1 MKMNKKQEKQEK
13 KLSEKEQKKRYL
25 NDTAAQLEMLKWILI
40 LITLAFYDMKG
51 LLVVALIII
60 SITDWSATKW
70 CFDDIALKMLMMTL
84 ILSSFIVDISIINV
98 ASIAELLIV
107 IIISITGYYYLNI
120 WKEYRVLNK
129 RRGDYNE

>member
-1 MKMNKKQEKQEK
+1 MKMKKEKEK

-25 NDTAAQLEMLKWILI
+25 NDTAAQIEMLKWILI
-40 LITLAFYDMKG
+40 LITLAFYNMKG

-84 ILSSFIVDISIINV
+84 ILSSFIADISIINV

-107 IIISITGYYYLNI
+107 IIIISITGYYYLNI